1 MNCARIEAWWSDS
14 KVIIPTNVPRIQQ
27 IWFCW
32 WVKKSTHLAYYLMN
46 ELDCEEEALMPTTNL
61 VENVHI
67 HPYMCGFL
75 LEMVAR

>member
-1 MNCARIEAWWSDS
+1 MFLDFNNGY
-14 KVIIPTNVPRIQQ
+14 VGG
-27 IWFCW
+27 
-32 WVKKSTHLAYYLMN
+32 KKLTHLAYYLMN
-46 ELDCEEEALMPTTNL
+46 ELDREEDALMPTTNL